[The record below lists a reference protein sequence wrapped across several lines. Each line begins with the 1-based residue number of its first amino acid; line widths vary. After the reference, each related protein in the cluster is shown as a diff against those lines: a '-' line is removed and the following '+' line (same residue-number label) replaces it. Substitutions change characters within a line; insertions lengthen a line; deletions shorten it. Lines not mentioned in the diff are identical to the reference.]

1 MIWNFNGMNWIGTQI
16 NRVQA
21 MKKAAFLYCPGPSL
35 AGIHEPVIYRPGIFT
50 AAINTAYP
58 KISRPDVWIGGDN
71 PISQHPNLMY
81 ESFQKIFQGGLSA
94 EDEKHN
100 DIALRSYFNT
110 HFVDVGSNEFPSRG
124 RADNQTPSSLCWRR
138 STFLLT
144 LDYLIECGF
153 IRIYLVGCDFGGKT
167 DYWYGDILEPEQRAS
182 NVALHDTILRTLVA
196 SIRKVEEIGVT
207 LISCTPDSPLN
218 HSLLEY
224 VPIYMALERETI
236 NKETPD
242 FKFQHIM
249 SLRDIGK

>member
-1 MIWNFNGMNWIGTQI
+1 MIWQFNGIEWVGTQI

-35 AGIHEPVIYRPGIFT
+35 AGIDDRQIYKPGVFT

-81 ESFQKIFQGGLSA
+81 ESFQKIFQGGLSS
-94 EDEKHN
+94 ETEKHN
-100 DIALRSYFNT
+100 DIPLRSYFNT
-110 HFVDVGSNEFPSRG
+110 HFVDAGQKDFPSRG
-124 RADNQTPSSLCWRR
+124 SSELCWKR
-138 STFLLT
+138 STFLMA

-167 DYWYGDILEPEQRAS
+167 DYWYGDILEPGQRAS
-182 NVALHDTILRTLVA
+182 NVALYDTILRTLVA

-218 HSLLEY
+218 HSLLQY
-224 VPIYMALERETI
+224 VPIYMALQREAI
-236 NKETPD
+236 NKEAPD
-242 FKFQHIM
+242 FKFQHIT
-249 SLRDIGK
+249 SLRGKKP